1 MYETAAP
8 AVADLLPIGSDE
20 YSRATLYLYRE
31 AQLLDGGLFD
41 AWLDTLHDELV
52 YEMPVRQSV
61 MPKDGTGFVDGMTF
75 LTETRNSLLTRV
87 RRLQTEQAW
96 AEQPGSRTRHMVGNV
111 LVQRGEGGGEL
122 RVTSAF
128 LVTRTRADLPYDVFT
143 GERRDVLVDHAGELL
158 LRRRQILFDQTVM
171 KSYNLSIFL

>member
-1 MYETAAP
+1 MSETTTAAE
-8 AVADLLPIGSDE
+8 LLPVGSDD
-20 YSRATLYLYRE
+20 YSRAALFLYRE
-31 AQLLDGGLFD
+31 AQLLDDARFD
-41 AWLDTLHDELV
+41 DWLETLHDELV

-96 AEQPGSRTRHMVGNV
+96 AEQPGSRTRHLVANV
-111 LVQRGEGGGEL
+111 LVERGAAEGEL
-122 RVTSAF
+122 NVASAF
-128 LVTRTRADLPYDVFT
+128 LVTRTRADLPYDLFS
-143 GERRDVLVDHAGELL
+143 GERRDVLARDGERLL
-158 LRRRQILFDQTVM
+158 LKRRRILFDQTVM